1 MKASTVIFTGAAGFI
16 LYSLLRKGQAAGN
29 LFYFPDKVY
38 SFRFDNLTPVMVIG
52 LRVQNTSNQYFNL
65 NSFAANVTSDGYVVG
80 NAYSFTPQ
88 RISPNSESVVLITL
102 RLFTISLVTELFRAF
117 DTKNFTKEITVEG
130 QMNVDNLQ
138 VPVNLDYKIGLGT

>member
-1 MKASTVIFTGAAGFI
+1 MKTSKGIFLGAAAFI
-16 LYSLLRKGQAAGN
+16 AYSLLRKTQAAGN

-65 NSFAANVTSDGYVVG
+65 HSFAANVTSNGYVVG

-88 RISPNSESVVLITL
+88 RISPNSESIVLITL
-102 RLFTISLVTELFRAF
+102 RLFTISIVNELYRAF
-117 DTKNFTKEITVEG
+117 DTKNFTQEITVDG

-138 VPVNLDYKIGLGT
+138 VPVKLNYKIGLGT

>member
-1 MKASTVIFTGAAGFI
+1 MKASTVLFTGAAGFI
-16 LYSLLRKGQAAGN
+16 IYSLLRKGQAAGN

-38 SFRFDNLTPVMVIG
+38 SFKFDGTTPLMVIG

-65 NSFAANVTSDGYVVG
+65 NSFAANVTSNGYVVG

-88 RISPNSESVVLITL
+88 RISPNSESIVLITL
-102 RLFTISLVTELFRAF
+102 RLFTISLVQDLINAF
-117 DTKNFTKEITVEG
+117 QTKNFTQEINVAG

-138 VPVNLDYKIGLGT
+138 VPVNLNYKIGLGT